1 MSHLSRNSE
10 PFIMNIA
17 WIKCKSLAIPRA
29 PLISTEVS
37 SRRRNPS
44 SRTLVRLAD
53 SSPRHE
59 ITRSARLITKNFLD
73 ILFVRSAP
81 DGLSLP
87 QNGESLARDISWT
100 I

>member
-1 MSHLSRNSE
+1 MLNT
-10 PFIMNIA
+10 IVV
-17 WIKCKSLAIPRA
+17 KCKSQAIPRA

-37 SRRRNPS
+37 SWRRNPS
-44 SRTLVRLAD
+44 SRALVRLAD

-81 DGLSLP
+81 DGLSL
-87 QNGESLARDISWT
+87 QENGESHARGISWT